1 MVDNNINKLYDE
13 VINID
18 IKKLV
23 GYLTCYICKGIF
35 RTPYTINECMH
46 TFCKSCIYKH
56 FYRNTSNDSC
66 PECGVKLGG
75 RPLETLIFDNSINVL
90 VETLF
95 PEFNELDKEA
105 CVIWIN
111 LEKNVRSFSRK

>member
-1 MVDNNINKLYDE
+1 MVDNNINDLYDG
-13 VINID
+13 VINI
-18 IKKLV
+18 KTEKLV
-23 GYLTCYICKGIF
+23 SYLTCSICSGIF

-56 FYRNTSNDSC
+56 FYRNQANDSC
-66 PECGVKLGG
+66 PECNAKLGG
-75 RPLETLIFDNSINVL
+75 RPLELLIFDNSINVL

-105 CVIWIN
+105 CV
-111 LEKNVRSFSRK
+111 LYT